1 MEKEFNI
8 FGEFESVEKQYLD
21 SLKDDTLFVN
31 PPSDDE
37 DDDLDEIIATKTKE
51 AKQLADDKT
60 PEKSEDESLEDE
72 PEDENEIEDT
82 VENKP
87 KSKESDEDDEDES
100 EGGYSFKALA
110 NVLAEEGVIDYEDS
124 EEDEDSIDVIS
135 KAVVNTAKNM
145 LSEYKESLPDEGK
158 KFLDYLEKGGDP
170 SKYIEKI
177 STTSVLDLD
186 IEDESNQKRIIT
198 EYLKK
203 SEFDD
208 DEIKEM
214 LEDYEDGLILEKQ
227 AKIAA
232 KKLEKIYA
240 KEKEA
245 LIARQEQEIKQ
256 REEQYKQHIKSIEDT
271 IDNSNDIAG
280 INISKADKKALKS
293 YLLDTDKSG
302 STQWAKDLKE
312 GGVKSQLALAYL
324 QMKKFNLDQ
333 LKKEAATK
341 VTKKYKDIFDNKNT
355 TVKGRSKSV
364 EETDA
369 GDISAFRSF
378 LK

>member
-21 SLKDDTLFVN
+21 SLAQDTDNLVTPDPEEDEDAEIEKLIAEKTKAAKGGKDDET
-31 PPSDDE
+31 P
-37 DDDLDEIIATKTKE
+37 KE
-51 AKQLADDKT
+51 T
-60 PEKSEDESLEDE
+60 EE
-72 PEDENEIEDT
+72 
-82 VENKP
+82 
-87 KSKESDEDDEDES
+87 ESDEEEEESEDNDEDGKDPVENEDS

-110 NVLAEEGVIDYEDS
+110 NVLAEEGIIDYEDS
-124 EEDEDSIDVIS
+124 EDEEDSLDVIS

-145 LSEYKESLPDEGK
+145 LNEYKESLPEEGQ
-158 KFLDYLEKGGDP
+158 KFLTYLEKGGDP
-170 SKYIEKI
+170 SKYLEKI

-186 IEDESNQKRIIT
+186 IENEDNQKRIIT

-203 SEFDD
+203 SDFDEE
-208 DEIKEM
+208 EIKEI
-214 LEDYEDGLILEKQ
+214 LEDYEDGLILDKQ
-227 AKIAA
+227 AKVAV

-245 LIARQEQEIKQ
+245 LVERQEQELKQ

-271 IDNSNDIAG
+271 IEQSNDIAG
-280 INISKADKKALKS
+280 LNISKADKKALKS
-293 YLLDTDKSG
+293 YLLETDKSG

-312 GGVKSQLALAYL
+312 GGVKTQLALAYL

-355 TVKGRSKSV
+355 TVKGRSKKI
-364 EETDA
+364 EESEA

-378 LK
+378 LQ